1 MEGALVRRAPLPL
14 TRRRGEA
21 GLAAR
26 RTRLRSSPHGGCRGS
41 VDLRG
46 SRQRASEA
54 TSRARFAAENAATG
68 RCRAEEL
75 SIEAPPGPRGALF
88 DARARGSNPRRTQ
101 GTGRARWL
109 KLEGR
114 RQATLHPWIGRRSND
129 RRRIG
134 ALRSSPARGDAPRGV
149 RASRYARESEGPC
162 GVHVI
167 VSRLQKSERGIFL
180 RARSVRLT
188 GRGASAGIA

>member
-26 RTRLRSSPHGGCRGS
+26 RTRSPVLSSRGGRGS

-54 TSRARFAAENAATG
+54 TSRARFAAENTATG

-75 SIEAPPGPRGALF
+75 SIEAPPGSRGALF
-88 DARARGSNPRRTQ
+88 NASARGSGSGHAQ
-101 GTGRARWL
+101 GTGRERWL

-114 RQATLHPWIGRRSND
+114 RQAMLHPWIGRRSND
-129 RRRIG
+129 RRRVG
-134 ALRSSPARGDAPRGV
+134 ASVPSPARGERTPARTGIGWSVLGARGRKSVAEVGERHLSPCTLGAP
-149 RASRYARESEGPC
+149 
-162 GVHVI
+162 
-167 VSRLQKSERGIFL
+167 
-180 RARSVRLT
+180 T
-188 GRGASAGIA
+188 TRGASAGIA